1 MGRFVLS
8 QKGST
13 YRFELQA
20 GNYEPILQSETY
32 ESKSAAENGI
42 ESVRKNSQRDDGFEV
57 KVAKNGQHYF
67 VLKATNGQVVGQSEM
82 YSSESACQNGIE
94 SVQKN
99 APDAE
104 VVEK

>member
-1 MGRFVLS
+1 MGRFVLKQNGS
-8 QKGST
+8 Q

-42 ESVRKNSQRDDGFEV
+42 ESVRKNSERDGAFEV
-57 KVAKNGQHYF
+57 KTSKSDQHYF
-67 VLKATNGQVVGQSEM
+67 VLKSTNGQVVGQSEM
-82 YSSESACQNGIE
+82 YSSEAACNNGIE
-94 SVQKN
+94 SVKKN

-104 VVEK
+104 VVEA